1 MGIIFCKCVCLNI
14 IFRFRGFFTPG
25 EVVNASSLGILA
37 CYKYPGHGCIY
48 HCICLSKMSG
58 KKQISIL
65 SFAQRGK
72 PLKKARLGPEKVVN
86 TLEEEMVEV
95 EETVQVEE
103 EETVQ
108 VEEGETVQVEEE
120 ETVQVEEE
128 ETVEETVEEMARTK
142 GRKVPEAAT
151 YKTSF
156 NSEWTSKW
164 PCITV
169 GSTSSYYWCSIC
181 RQETS
186 CAHPGVRDVTRHIV
200 GASGQTAGT
209 EVNQRSQKL
218 LLASDCRDDCA
229 RGQGT
234 FKCIRLTTMFMNI
247 IFPKSAEHT
256 SELQ

>member
-1 MGIIFCKCVCLNI
+1 
-14 IFRFRGFFTPG
+14 
-25 EVVNASSLGILA
+25 
-37 CYKYPGHGCIY
+37 
-48 HCICLSKMSG
+48 MSG

-72 PLKKARLGPEKVVN
+72 PPKKARLGPEKVVN

-108 VEEGETVQVEEE
+108 VEE
-120 ETVQVEEE
+120 E

-142 GRKVPEAAT
+142 GRIVPGAAT

-164 PCITV
+164 PFITV

-181 RQETS
+181 RQENS
-186 CAHPGVRDVTRHIV
+186 CAHPGVRDVTRHIGSKGHQAKQQALKSTSAV
-200 GASGQTAGT
+200 KNFDLPVTAEMSVQ
-209 EVNQRSQKL
+209 EVKVHLN
-218 LLASDCRDDCA
+218 A
-229 RGQGT
+229 
-234 FKCIRLTTMFMNI
+234 
-247 IFPKSAEHT
+247 
-256 SELQ
+256 

>member
-1 MGIIFCKCVCLNI
+1 
-14 IFRFRGFFTPG
+14 
-25 EVVNASSLGILA
+25 
-37 CYKYPGHGCIY
+37 
-48 HCICLSKMSG
+48 MSG

-72 PLKKARLGPEKVVN
+72 PPKKARLGPEKVVN
-86 TLEEEMVEV
+86 TLEEEMVEE

-108 VEEGETVQVEEE
+108 VEEEETVQVEEE

-128 ETVEETVEEMARTK
+128 ETVEEMVEETVEEMARTK
-142 GRKVPEAAT
+142 GRKVPGAAT

-164 PCITV
+164 PFITV

-186 CAHPGVRDVTRHIV
+186 CAHPGVRDVTRHI
-200 GASGQTAGT
+200 GSK
-209 EVNQRSQKL
+209 RH
-218 LLASDCRDDCA
+218 LAKQQAPAQSKTCTC
-229 RGQGT
+229 Q
-234 FKCIRLTTMFMNI
+234 
-247 IFPKSAEHT
+247 
-256 SELQ
+256 

>member
-1 MGIIFCKCVCLNI
+1 M
-14 IFRFRGFFTPG
+14 
-25 EVVNASSLGILA
+25 
-37 CYKYPGHGCIY
+37 
-48 HCICLSKMSG
+48 
-58 KKQISIL
+58 
-65 SFAQRGK
+65 
-72 PLKKARLGPEKVVN
+72 
-86 TLEEEMVEV
+86 EV

-142 GRKVPEAAT
+142 GRKVPGAAT

-200 GASGQTAGT
+200 
-209 EVNQRSQKL
+209 
-218 LLASDCRDDCA
+218 
-229 RGQGT
+229 RG
-234 FKCIRLTTMFMNI
+234 IRPN
-247 IFPKSAEHT
+247 SRH
-256 SELQ
+256 